1 MTIGGIP
8 ALQMDVRL
16 AGGANSCPWQTENMS
31 ATTPLIF
38 DHAPL
43 MVDPPV
49 NGPGTDRTRLY
60 LVGVSMGGRGV
71 WDTVLARPELFAAA
85 VPICAAGDPTDLR
98 RIKHLPVWCFHGGAD
113 TTVPVDYA
121 RRMTAAL
128 RKLGGNVKYTEYPGV
143 GHDSYRNAFREPEL
157 LPWLFAQRKQL
168 Q

>member
-1 MTIGGIP
+1 LIAPEAQARYPCFVMAPQCPRSDGWSSYSGRPTSTLRLTLEAVE
-8 ALQMDVRL
+8 ALGREL
-16 AGGANSCPWQTENMS
+16 
-31 ATTPLIF
+31 PL
-38 DHAPL
+38 
-43 MVDPPV
+43 
-49 NGPGTDRTRLY
+49 DRTRLY